1 MTILSFIAITVEYF
15 IFALIQQIT
24 FQEQQIKE
32 QQKKKKAQAAAKRKV
47 TRSSSLSSEA
57 SSSDSDTSSQAAA
70 SGSADTSD
78 DSDSDPE
85 VKLKKASPKDTKVNK
100 KAPPKKVKTGA
111 TPKGKKETTAHQKK
125 MSNRD
130 LLSSEDESM
139 ASTAASSAAV
149 SPSKATG
156 KKSANGARPN
166 TRQRGGSNMRRSRH
180 VTGKN
185 HAGLIDTDSDME
197 MTSTANESVGSSP
210 RKKTG
215 RGRYQKSAQK
225 TTEKKKTSS
234 FSGDDSQ
241 GEEIPKRKNTSVRD
255 RATIAQEAAVTAA
268 KVTERILTSRNLDR
282 QASSP
287 SGEGFGTFNRGSN
300 NSHPA
305 QPPANHHGNGTY
317 PSEVTL
323 PPVRRTF
330 EGCTPIEDK
339 KCPTPGCD
347 STGHF
352 SGTSKYDYHF
362 TQDACPLYHNT
373 VKKECKD
380 FRIEINKKH
389 SARRKAAGMMA
400 GARSPLGSPSTEQKR
415 HAQMVIQL
423 ASRMA

>member
-1 MTILSFIAITVEYF
+1 M
-15 IFALIQQIT
+15 
-24 FQEQQIKE
+24 
-32 QQKKKKAQAAAKRKV
+32 
-47 TRSSSLSSEA
+47 SSEA
-57 SSSDSDTSSQAAA
+57 SDKSSSDSDTSSQAAA

-125 MSNRD
+125 MSSRD

-139 ASTAASSAAV
+139 ASTAVSSAAV

-241 GEEIPKRKNTSVRD
+241 GEDIPKRKTTSVRD
-255 RATIAQEAAVTAA
+255 RAAIAQEAAVTAA

-300 NSHPA
+300 NSHPT
-305 QPPANHHGNGTY
+305 QPPANHHGNASGTY
-317 PSEVTL
+317 PPEVTL

-339 KCPTPGCD
+339 KCATPGCD

-352 SGTSKYDYHF
+352 SGTNKYDYHF

-389 SARRKAAGMMA
+389 SARRKATGMMA

-423 ASRMA
+423 TSPMNIASLIIELLLAK